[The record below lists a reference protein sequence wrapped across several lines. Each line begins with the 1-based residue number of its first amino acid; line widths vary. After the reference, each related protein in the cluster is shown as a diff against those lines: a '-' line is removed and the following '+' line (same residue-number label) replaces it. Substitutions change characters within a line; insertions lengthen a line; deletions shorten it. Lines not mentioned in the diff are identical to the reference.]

1 MEIISEL
8 VHTALATSE
17 RAYIGVSLIFIYFTI
32 IVGTAVYR
40 IGQNL
45 KDEHHH

>member
-8 VHTALATSE
+8 IHSAMGSTE
-17 RAYIGVSLIFIYFTI
+17 RGFIGVGLIFIYFTI
-32 IVGTAVYR
+32 IVSTAVYR

-45 KDEHHH
+45 KHDHH